1 MTTEEQISRTPFPNS
16 KKIYVNGEIHPIKVA
31 MREVILSDTKLS
43 NGGIEKNPPV
53 TVYDT
58 SGAYTDPNIEI
69 DIRKGLPRL
78 RESWILNR
86 NDVEI
91 LEEITSDY
99 GQTRL
104 KDESL
109 NHLRFEYLH
118 QPKRAKKGANV
129 TQLYY
134 AKQGI
139 IRANQSNAMPT
150 CRT

>member
-1 MTTEEQISRTPFPNS
+1 MKEEQISRTPFPNS
-16 KKIYVNGEIHPIKVA
+16 KKVYIDGEIHPIKVA
-31 MREVILSDTKLS
+31 MREIALSDTKLS
-43 NGGIEKNPPV
+43 NGGIEKNTPV

-69 DIRKGLPRL
+69 NIRKGLPRL
-78 RESWILNR
+78 RESWILDR

-99 GQTRL
+99 GQSRL

-118 QPKRAKKGANV
+118 QPKRAKKA
-129 TQLYY
+129 
-134 AKQGI
+134 
-139 IRANQSNAMPT
+139 PT
-150 CRT
+150 